1 MRLRRFLIT
10 EPIYHALISILV
22 NAQGVRLPLV
32 EGKNRNSICA

>member
-10 EPIYHALISILV
+10 EPICHALISFIV

-32 EGKNRNSICA
+32 EGKNRNGFCA